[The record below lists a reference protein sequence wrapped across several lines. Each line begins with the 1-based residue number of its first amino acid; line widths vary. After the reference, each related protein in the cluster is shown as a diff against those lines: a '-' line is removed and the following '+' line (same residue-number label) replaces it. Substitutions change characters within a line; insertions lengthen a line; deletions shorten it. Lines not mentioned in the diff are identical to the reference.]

1 MKAWLVTWEW
11 ANDAA
16 ALAERVVCIL
26 PPQWSEERVSS
37 AVELLYAV
45 LNSTVSELASYAKRP
60 SNNPY
65 RTEISRGII
74 ICGHNPYLEA
84 RHVSDLRVETDST
97 SYLETIFW
105 REPNLY
111 RFKDHKR
118 ILVSEGEQQKFTRR
132 VIGSPIQESIWN
144 LSN

>member
-11 ANDAA
+11 TNDDAA
-16 ALAERVVCIL
+16 LTERVVCIL
-26 PPQWSEERVSS
+26 PPQWSEDRVAG

-65 RTEISRGII
+65 RAEVFMGVI

-111 RFKDHKR
+111 RLKDHKR
-118 ILVSEGEQQKFTRR
+118 LLVSEGEQQKFTRR

-144 LSN
+144 LPN